1 MAIEM
6 TAAER
11 FRQHIESTK
20 EAVIVD
26 VLAPSGFIYKFRE
39 PSKFGML
46 FRLGKLP
53 QSTASAAAEK
63 WTEAGI
69 IKGIEQGD
77 PDTMQ
82 LANAAFSTRDQVLAL
97 SYSPK
102 WVVGNADPAKDEIST
117 DDIPDADIAYCFQ
130 WVQAGGDMSLML
142 NTFPGGPQSNAV
154 AQSNRKERRAKA
166 KQARRAT

>member
-1 MAIEM
+1 MTVEM

-26 VLAPSGFIYKFRE
+26 VIAPSGFTYKFRE
-39 PSKFGML
+39 PSKFGLL

-53 QSTASAAAEK
+53 QSAASGAAEK

-69 IKGIEQGD
+69 IKGIEDGD

-102 WVVGNADPAKDEIST
+102 WVVGNADASKDEIST

-130 WVQAGGDMSLML
+130 WVQSGGDASLML
-142 NTFPGGPQSNAV
+142 NTFPVGSQPNV
-154 AQSNRKERRAKA
+154 MAQPNRKERRTKA
-166 KQARRAT
+166 KQARGAA